1 MKLHPEDPRITSYL
15 LGELGPEEA
24 AAVELAAASNPAVQS
39 ALTELAAIQKSL
51 TDHLT
56 PLPNKMLS
64 GQRASILQAAR
75 QADLT
80 GKQEGYDLYRRNWK
94 PGFISLA
101 AAAAVIIAL
110 FVYTRAPNTKA
121 AKVAATADTVLPT
134 KPQPAVPVGKSIAA
148 SPPTALPPE
157 VVAEQPNIPNLN
169 NQAPV
174 LISRGYVTA
183 ADGPSLE
190 LPILSGKPNLD
201 AITQSIRIE
210 RKLPTKESVRLEE
223 ILNCFPIRLN
233 GVTAIA
239 RAQKQTWHP
248 DNRDEG
254 ISAHTATLA
263 AETLPCPWKPSATLL
278 LISIRGNAN
287 NDCDAKVVFHPS
299 PTAVF
304 HYRLL
309 GFIPN
314 EDSIAAVTTTRLAA
328 RSATS
333 LAIEIEPTAVT
344 GDLGTISWSVNE
356 EPAAG
361 ITITRSGDNEPSND
375 ARFASLVCA
384 YSQWLAGDQ
393 AGMIDSDL
401 LSALAREIDSVD
413 LPADR
418 ADFLKLMEASLHL

>member
-15 LGELGPEEA
+15 LGELGNEEA
-24 AAVELAAASNPAVQS
+24 AAVELAAASDPAVQN

-51 TDHLT
+51 TDHLA
-56 PLPNKMLS
+56 PLPNKLLS

-80 GKQEGYDLYRRNWK
+80 INQTDYDLHRRNWK
-94 PGFISLA
+94 PGFMSLA

-110 FVYTRAPNTKA
+110 FVYTRVPTP
-121 AKVAATADTVLPT
+121 KVTTASN
-134 KPQPAVPVGKSIAA
+134 PVSPPKIQSADPHEKSNAA
-148 SPPTALPPE
+148 SPPPVIPPK
-157 VVAEQPNIPNLN
+157 VAVIEPSNSHLTDG
-169 NQAPV
+169 QAPV
-174 LISRGYVTA
+174 LSSRGFVTV
-183 ADGPSLE
+183 ADSPSLE

-210 RKLPTKESVRLEE
+210 RKLPIKERVRLEE
-223 ILNCFPIRLN
+223 ILNCFAIRLN

-239 RAQKQTWHP
+239 RAPKQTWHP

-287 NDCDAKVVFHPS
+287 NDCDAKVIFHPS
-299 PTAVF
+299 PAAVF

-309 GFIPN
+309 GFNPN
-314 EDSIAAVTTTRLAA
+314 EDSIVATTPTKLAA
-328 RSATS
+328 RSATT
-333 LAIEIEPTAVT
+333 LAIEIEPSTAT
-344 GDLGTISWSVNE
+344 GDLGAISWSVND

-375 ARFASLVCA
+375 ARFASLICA
-384 YSQWLAGDQ
+384 YSQWLAGEQ
-393 AGMIDSDL
+393 SGMIDTDL